1 MLVIKMKKTKTNRIK
16 KALSG
21 AHAAAEAMRQIN
33 PDVVAVYPITPQ
45 TPIAMKFSE
54 FVNDGLVNTEM
65 IRVESEHSAMSACI
79 GSAASGARTM
89 TATSANGLA
98 LMTEIVYIA
107 SSLRLPI
114 VMNLVNRAL
123 SGPINIHGDHSD
135 AMLVRDS
142 GWIML
147 ASVNAQDVY
156 ENTIMAVRIS
166 EHKDIMLPVMV
177 LQDGFITSHSVETLF
192 TLDDKSVKN
201 FVGEYKPKHNL
212 LNTENP
218 ITIGPLDLFD
228 YYFEH
233 KRQQAEA
240 MEKSK
245 YIIKK
250 IFNEFSKLS
259 GRKYDYFEGYK
270 TNDADFIILTM
281 NSSVGTAMEVADSF
295 REKGFKTGVLSVR
308 VFRPFMNEEVV
319 KKLRNAKVVAVLDR
333 AIAYGSHGGVL
344 FNDVRSAFYEQQ
356 KKPKILNY
364 IYGLGGRELSVDM
377 VLKVFEDMIKLS
389 KGKEI
394 KQIQYLGVRD

>member
-1 MLVIKMKKTKTNRIK
+1 MRIR

-21 AHAAAEAMRQIN
+21 AHAVAEAMRQIN

-54 FVNDGLVNTEM
+54 FVNDGLVDTEM

-98 LMTEIVYIA
+98 LMVEIVYIA

-156 ENTIMAVRIS
+156 DNTIMAVRIG
-166 EHKDIMLPVMV
+166 EHKEVMLPVMV
-177 LQDGFITSHSVETLF
+177 LQDGFITSHSVETLY
-192 TLDDKSVKN
+192 TLDDQTVKN
-201 FVGEYKPKHNL
+201 FIGEYKPKYNL
-212 LNTENP
+212 LNTEKP

-245 YIIKK
+245 IVIKR
-250 IFNEFSKLS
+250 IFEEFSKIS

-270 TNDADFIILTM
+270 TSDADFIILTM
-281 NSSVGTAMEVADSF
+281 NSSVGTAMEVADRF
-295 REKGFKTGVLSVR
+295 RDKGVKAGVLSVR

-319 KKLRNAKVVAVLDR
+319 KKLKNAKVVAILDR
-333 AIAYGSHGGVL
+333 AIAFGSYGGVL
-344 FNDVRSAFYEQQ
+344 FNDVRSAFYEQP
-356 KKPKILNY
+356 KKPKIINY
-364 IYGLGGRELSVDM
+364 IYGLGGRELTEEM
-377 VLKVFEDMIKLS
+377 IKKVFDDMIKLN
-389 KGKEI
+389 KGKKI
-394 KQIQYLGVRD
+394 KQVQYLGVRD

>member
-1 MLVIKMKKTKTNRIK
+1 MKKANYFGIK
-16 KALSG
+16 KVLTG
-21 AHAAAEAMRQIN
+21 AHAAAEAMKQIN

-54 FVNDGLVNTEM
+54 FVNDGLVDTEM

-135 AMLVRDS
+135 AMLIRDS

-156 ENTIMAVRIS
+156 DNNMMAVRIA
-166 EHKDIMLPVMV
+166 EHKDVMLPVMV
-177 LQDGFITSHSVETLF
+177 LQDGFITSHSVENLY
-192 TLDDKSVKN
+192 TLDDKKVKK
-201 FVGEYKPKHNL
+201 FIGEYKPKYNL
-212 LNTENP
+212 LDTEKP

-245 YIIKK
+245 LVIKK
-250 IFNEFSKLS
+250 IFSEFSKIS
-259 GRKYDYFEGYK
+259 GRNYDYFEGYK
-270 TNDADFIILTM
+270 INDADFIILTM
-281 NSSVGTAMEVADSF
+281 NSSVGTAMEVCDHF
-295 REKGFKTGVLSVR
+295 RNKGFKTGVLSVR

-319 KKLRNAKVVAVLDR
+319 KKLKNARVVAVLDR
-333 AIAYGSHGGVL
+333 AIAFGSYGGVL
-344 FNDVRSAFYEQQ
+344 FNDVRSAFYEQN
-356 KKPKILNY
+356 KRPKILNY
-364 IYGLGGRELSVDM
+364 IYGLGGRELSVEM
-377 VLKVFEDMIKLS
+377 VEKVFDDTIKLS
-389 KGKEI
+389 KGKKIE
-394 KQIQYLGVRD
+394 KVQYLGVRD